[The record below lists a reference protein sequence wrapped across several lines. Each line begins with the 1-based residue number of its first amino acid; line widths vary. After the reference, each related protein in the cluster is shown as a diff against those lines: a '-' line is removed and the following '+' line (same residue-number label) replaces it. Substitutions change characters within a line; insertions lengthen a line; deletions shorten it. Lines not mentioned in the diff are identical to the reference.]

1 MPESRPLHVVILAAG
16 QGKRM
21 ASDTPKV
28 LHPVAG
34 RPMLQHVLDTAA
46 ALEPAQVHVVHGH
59 GGGIVR
65 DALSD
70 AAVTW
75 VEQREQLGTGH
86 AVSQAMP
93 GIPNAATVLVLYADV
108 PLVTSASLAP
118 LVTAAAQGPAILT
131 VELANPTGYGRIVRN
146 DAGAVLRI
154 VEEKDAT
161 AAERAITETNTGLMA
176 APAGGLRD
184 WLARCDN
191 ANAQGEYYLT
201 DIIAHA
207 GDDAVSTTATR
218 AADASEVAGVND
230 RVQLQAVER
239 AYQYRQALACMRAGL
254 GLADAQ
260 RFDLRGEL
268 TFGRDCELDV
278 GVVLEGRV
286 TLGHGVQVGPYVHIR
301 DSVIEDGA
309 TVASHTTIDGARLG
323 AGAEAGPFARLRPGT
338 ELGAGAR
345 AGNFVEVKK
354 ALIGRGSKVNHL
366 SYIGDATLGREVN
379 VGAGTITCNYDG
391 VAKHETVIGDRVFIG
406 SDTQLVAPVRV
417 GDDAVL
423 GAGTTLTRDAEAESL
438 TVTRAQARTIPGWA
452 RRRRG

>member
-1 MPESRPLHVVILAAG
+1 MAEFRPLHVVVLAAG

-21 ASDTPKV
+21 VSDTPKV
-28 LHPVAG
+28 LHRVAG

-46 ALEPAQVHVVHGH
+46 ALEPARVHVVHGH
-59 GGGIVR
+59 GGDVVR
-65 DALSD
+65 HALPDAGV
-70 AAVTW
+70 AW
-75 VEQREQLGTGH
+75 VEQPDQLGTGH
-86 AVSQAMP
+86 AVAQALP
-93 GIPNAATVLVLYADV
+93 DIPDTALVLVLYADV
-108 PLVTSASLAP
+108 PLVTSDSLSP
-118 LVTAAAQGPAILT
+118 LVAAAAHGPAILT
-131 VELANPTGYGRIVRN
+131 VDLPDPSGYGRIVRN
-146 DAGAVLRI
+146 NAGAVLRI
-154 VEEKDAT
+154 VEDKDAT
-161 AAERAITETNTGLMA
+161 ASERAITETNTGLMA
-176 APAGGLRD
+176 APAGALRD

-201 DIIAHA
+201 DVIAHA
-207 GDDAVSTTATR
+207 GDDGVATAAR
-218 AADASEVAGVND
+218 QARDAGEVAGVND
-230 RVQLQAVER
+230 RIQLQAVER
-239 AYQYRQALACMRAGL
+239 AYQYRQALACLRAGL
-254 GLADAQ
+254 GLADAS

-286 TLGHGVQVGPYVHIR
+286 TLGNDVHIGPYAHIR
-301 DSVIEDGA
+301 DTVIEDGA
-309 TVASHTTIDGARLG
+309 VVASHTTIDGAWLG
-323 AGAEAGPFARLRPGT
+323 PGAEAGPFARLRPGT

-345 AGNFVEVKK
+345 AGNFVETKK
-354 ALIGRGSKVNHL
+354 ASIGPGSKVNHL
-366 SYIGDATLGREVN
+366 SYIGDATLGHDVN

-438 TVTRAQARTIPGWA
+438 TVTRAQPRTIPGWA